1 MQYVLLRPS
10 LWEGECVWSIEA
22 CVVAKRKCWILVNE
36 SVEFELERY
45 LHCTRAKGI
54 KKAETTTVAIVAKS
68 AGARPRV

>member
-1 MQYVLLRPS
+1 MTVR
-10 LWEGECVWSIEA
+10 SIKA

-36 SVEFELERY
+36 NVEFELERY

>member
-1 MQYVLLRPS
+1 M
-10 LWEGECVWSIEA
+10 
-22 CVVAKRKCWILVNE
+22 VNE